1 MKRVTKENFISIDEE
16 ITIKIYIHTF
26 LASILSNPFLH
37 PLPNPIYVQYKEK
50 KKEERDKNPTIHFQ
64 ITKKKKKKGGQS
76 EAKGWKRDKNLS
88 SNSHDPWAHPR
99 RERFLRGRARLT
111 EKDYAYLGSSW
122 PLKGSLLHGI
132 DKERGPFVYHS
143 YLYLICIYI
152 YIYFL
157 LWLWRSI
164 NAVKRARTS
173 ERNVKTAGLMGG
185 ERAGESIERDQ

>member
-152 YIYFL
+152 YISISFSGSGAL
-157 LWLWRSI
+157 L
-164 NAVKRARTS
+164 
-173 ERNVKTAGLMGG
+173 MP
-185 ERAGESIERDQ
+185 